1 MALLAAETG
10 HPPALAFPCVNCGE
24 QEWTSQQQSPGLLRR
39 AKSAAAAQGDEDR
52 SGPERADGT
61 AGGPEDFDLEAGIA
75 EIFAAIRSGAGSDLS
90 PGDLPEDTGA
100 TYALLSRLDELWQT
114 SALNGT

>member
-1 MALLAAETG
+1 MDKPTAIAR
-10 HPPALAFPCVNCGE
+10 
-24 QEWTSQQQSPGLLRR
+24 LLRR

-52 SGPERADGT
+52 SGPEHEDGT
-61 AGGPEDFDLEAGIA
+61 AGGAEHDFDLEAGIA

-114 SALNGT
+114 SAHNGT

>member
-1 MALLAAETG
+1 MDKPTAIAR
-10 HPPALAFPCVNCGE
+10 
-24 QEWTSQQQSPGLLRR
+24 LLRR

-52 SGPERADGT
+52 AGPEHEDGA
-61 AGGPEDFDLEAGIA
+61 AGGTEHGFDLEAGIA
-75 EIFAAIRSGAGSDLS
+75 EIFAAIRSGAGSELS

-114 SALNGT
+114 SAHNGT